1 MLNETQG
8 DWSVAGEKWLLAA
21 DADKSIG
28 FQSTKSQRQKEKE
41 TIVPNEGRRCQNL
54 EG

>member
-21 DADKSIG
+21 DAGEVLDFSLQKVKDK
-28 FQSTKSQRQKEKE
+28 KKKR
-41 TIVPNEGRRCQNL
+41 L
-54 EG
+54 